1 MFGIRFIHFQKTL
14 SLILV
19 LQFAL
24 PGIRN
29 GFAFDPPDPGPGPGP
44 FAEAL
49 PAEPPIAPPQD
60 ILETLRDLERCFNYP
75 ACHSDSTAHSD
86 GAPYRLVVD
95 NPCEP
100 SPERVHRL
108 RNYMEGMRSLNSMRG
123 QTNRSGSVLAFTV
136 SALLGAAAIYLS
148 VLTLQGRYS
157 INDTSELLYFI
168 YSASGI
174 AGLAGISARQIIE
187 TELAQTPMGRG
198 LMETGYD
205 PARVQQLLRAQ
216 EARLGRGWLRTFTNA
231 FRRRGN
237 GRTGNA
243 RQVALPSSR
252 NLPTTAANPGVEPPS
267 ANRVPVNPTAATPG
281 ATTPAAPTRGTVT
294 TAAATPSAA
303 TPASGSPTSAAQN
316 STANSQ
322 APAASGPPRVRVV
335 LDGDGTPCVDPTSID
350 EAAGAA
356 YDELAELQ
364 ALADRA
370 RGGRTQRTATPLV
383 APATTRRPRR
393 VIINNAPAARA
404 PFQNSV
410 DASGVLSDAPAIMPS
425 AATGAT
431 DGLRLP
437 ILAPN

>member
-29 GFAFDPPDPGPGPGP
+29 GFAFDPPEVGPGPRFATETP
-44 FAEAL
+44 LAEA
-49 PAEPPIAPPQD
+49 AIPPPSD
-60 ILETLRDLERCFNYP
+60 ILDTIRDLERCFNYSACP
-75 ACHSDSTAHSD
+75 ASST
-86 GAPYRLVVD
+86 PFREVVD

-100 SPERVHRL
+100 APERVQRL
-108 RNYMEGMRSLNSMRG
+108 RNYMEAMRSLNSMRG

-216 EARLGRGWLRTFTNA
+216 EARLGRGWLRTFANA

-294 TAAATPSAA
+294 TASHAKPITRLARRLLPPTR
-303 TPASGSPTSAAQN
+303 TGCYCRQASQKS
-316 STANSQ
+316 
-322 APAASGPPRVRVV
+322 
-335 LDGDGTPCVDPTSID
+335 GDGETSLVQQTPVGPTTSCGSVVPND
-350 EAAGAA
+350 T
-356 YDELAELQ
+356 
-364 ALADRA
+364 
-370 RGGRTQRTATPLV
+370 RG
-383 APATTRRPRR
+383 
-393 VIINNAPAARA
+393 
-404 PFQNSV
+404 
-410 DASGVLSDAPAIMPS
+410 
-425 AATGAT
+425 
-431 DGLRLP
+431 
-437 ILAPN
+437 